1 LIPKQFN
8 DKTGDL
14 KDKQVRIIIDDEQ
27 YEMTHLAEWR
37 GHRP

>member
-14 KDKQVRIIIDDEQ
+14 KDKQVRIIMDDEQ
-27 YEMTHLAEWR
+27 YEMTHLAEWQ
-37 GHRP
+37 GHRH